1 MLYLLIYSWVIFAL
15 DWSSTIEAHNCL
27 VEENPLARYIW
38 CTYGELGFTL
48 FSVGFALLMHISIV
62 IGYKY
67 GYKFIVFFASFIVL
81 TFKLLIALTN
91 LVIVPLWVTGWWQ
104 Y

>member
-1 MLYLLIYSWVIFAL
+1 MLYILIYSWVIFAL

-27 VEENPLARYIW
+27 VEENPLMRYAW
-38 CTYGELGFTL
+38 CTYGEVGFTL
-48 FSVGFALLMHISIV
+48 FSVAFALLMHFAIAA
-62 IGYKY
+62 GYRY
-67 GYKFIVFFASFIVL
+67 GYKSVTFLTAFVVL

-91 LVIVPLWVTGWWQ
+91 LVIVPLWVTGWWS